1 MKNDLR
7 SMKHNPQVQQMAAGI
22 DPEAIRQ
29 VRSAVEQFQGKS
41 EGEVFEE
48 LQRMASAERAAGNL
62 SNARIDS
69 IAKMVAPMLNASQQQ
84 RMHAIMNQLKN
95 GD

>member
-1 MKNDLR
+1 
-7 SMKHNPQVQQMAAGI
+7 MAAGI

>member
-7 SMKHNPQVQQMAAGI
+7 SMKQNPQMQQMAAGI
-22 DPEAIRQ
+22 DPDTIRQ
-29 VRSAVEQFQGKS
+29 VKNVVEQYQGKS

-48 LQRMASAERAAGNL
+48 LQRMASAERAAGKL
-62 SNARIDS
+62 SDARMES
-69 IAKMVAPMLNASQQQ
+69 IAKMVAPMLNPSQQQ
-84 RMHAIMNQLKN
+84 RMRAIMNQLKN